1 MDYDKRILEIN
12 KEIVKVEIKI
22 KKGNEKANN
31 AIITRNIQLLEE
43 VIKKK
48 IVIIND
54 ISNIKQLVDKLQI
67 KVKNINNIL
76 CSYINLM
83 KQVNIIRVGMLSLT
97 WRIIK
102 IYDKNTTIVE
112 IIILLKEIVFI
123 LSQITKPILT
133 IVTEKKIQYLIKQ
146 EKLISSTLTNI
157 NNDVHELINIIET
170 KNLNNI
176 NNITIEKL
184 EIIEQL
190 VNIKEDENNYISLFI
205 TILKKN
211 LLIIDNTKLSIDKII
226 LFTQKI
232 VQNTKTQYKKITKTF
247 TNILSF
253 HSNQDVNKDESND
266 HYKNRNVIWI
276 TKLDLV
282 KKYIDENKNRPS
294 AKDKNK
300 DIKTYGQWI
309 GNQITHYQNKQK
321 IMTDDTIRKLWED
334 FINDDKYKN
343 YFLTNEEEWKLNLE
357 WVKKYIN
364 ENKKRPTRKNNDE
377 KIYGTWITL
386 QVKNYKNKQQIM
398 TDDTIRYLWEDFI
411 NEYKIYFK

>member
-123 LSQITKPILT
+123 LSQITKPILI

-253 HSNQDVNKDESND
+253 PSNQDVNKDESND

-321 IMTDDTIRKLWED
+321 IMTDETIRKLWED

-398 TDDTIRYLWEDFI
+398 TASNIRYLWEDFI

>member
-157 NNDVHELINIIET
+157 NNDVYELINIIET

-211 LLIIDNTKLSIDKII
+211 LLLIDNTKLSIDKII

-253 HSNQDVNKDESND
+253 PSNQES
-266 HYKNRNVIWI
+266 KNRNVIWI

-282 KKYIDENKNRPS
+282 KKYLDENKNRPS

-398 TDDTIRYLWEDFI
+398 TASNIRKLWEDFI

>member
-123 LSQITKPILT
+123 LSQITKPILI

-253 HSNQDVNKDESND
+253 PSNQDVNKDESND

-398 TDDTIRYLWEDFI
+398 TASNIRKLWEDFI

>member
-253 HSNQDVNKDESND
+253 PSNQES
-266 HYKNRNVIWI
+266 KNRNVIWI

-282 KKYIDENKNRPS
+282 KKYLDENKNRPS

-364 ENKKRPTRKNNDE
+364 ENKKRPTRKNNNE
-377 KIYGTWITL
+377 KTYGTWITL

-398 TDDTIRYLWEDFI
+398 TASNIRYLWEDFI

>member
-123 LSQITKPILT
+123 LSQLTKPILT
-133 IVTEKKIQYLIKQ
+133 IVSEKKIPFLIEQ
-146 EKLISSTLTNI
+146 EKRILSTLTNI
-157 NNDVHELINIIET
+157 NNDAHELINIIET

>member
-123 LSQITKPILT
+123 LSQITKPILI

-253 HSNQDVNKDESND
+253 PSNQES
-266 HYKNRNVIWI
+266 KNRNDKWI

-282 KKYIDENKNRPS
+282 KKYLNQNKNRPS

-364 ENKKRPTRKNNDE
+364 ENKKKPTRKNNDE